1 MLADKGLLATV
12 NDDQV
17 VAQVLGRFLDSQS
30 AEVRSRFVELLEV
43 MHATAPTRWETV
55 VTAERRQRLLEDPS
69 LSVRLNAA
77 RMFWRSD
84 GDSRATTV
92 FEEALRTK
100 EGQAAVLHR
109 LNYPLSLHN
118 LDGRLGPGIVKAL
131 REHPDQDLGLK
142 ALRNLDSITDETLH
156 ELVRVN
162 WKDDEAMASYHKI
175 LVQIGPR
182 ASVEF
187 ERLRERL
194 DHDNDRV
201 RATAALALGAI
212 GEAASGAVP
221 ELEQMVRE
229 SDPEGVVYGALKAVA
244 QIAGERAYPLAIEV
258 LEETDSEL
266 VQERALEIIA
276 SYGAPGDAPACNAAR
291 RVLDRA
297 QSQRVRDLAKTV
309 LARTCGP

>member
-1 MLADKGLLATV
+1 M
-12 NDDQV
+12 
-17 VAQVLGRFLDSQS
+17 
-30 AEVRSRFVELLEV
+30 
-43 MHATAPTRWETV
+43 
-55 VTAERRQRLLEDPS
+55 
-69 LSVRLNAA
+69 
-77 RMFWRSD
+77 
-84 GDSRATTV
+84 
-92 FEEALRTK
+92 
-100 EGQAAVLHR
+100 LHR